1 VRAVV
6 LSAKKWSPRSNLV
19 WGKPIHQERRA
30 KNKRRKPTKKIGPAA
45 ATEQDRVKTGE
56 WKKLRSNDT
65 KSKWCKTHSTN
76 EIKKP
81 TFPLKSKIEFLAH

>member
-1 VRAVV
+1 VPRNRV
-6 LSAKKWSPRSNLV
+6 LGQIWSGANLSIRS
-19 WGKPIHQERRA
+19 GEQ